1 MNLKTNIITILLALT
16 CTFSFAQRKA
26 PKKYKKKSNSHR
38 RGAHK
43 VPVNYINN
51 IQGTFFLGLANYEG
65 DIALRPDVWKQINPS
80 LGVGG
85 QYRFN
90 QNISFKGE
98 LNFVRVNGSDEFS
111 SSASLV
117 PRNLS
122 FATNIYEFN
131 VGATYDLFKFNKMYR
146 RRKKF
151 TPYGTV
157 GFGVFHFNPTTKLE
171 GKKYKLRDF
180 QTEGKKYSSIN
191 FSAQL
196 GAGIRMKVTPRIDV
210 SGEMIY
216 RKTFTDYI
224 DDVSTIYP
232 TEIASWEPTRQ
243 ALSSRNE
250 NRSFDEVAGG
260 IRGNPDNK
268 DSYVTIGFKVAYTL
282 KVTQQRYNLKR
293 NSSKLRM
300 HKGINK
306 KK

>member
-1 MNLKTNIITILLALT
+1 
-16 CTFSFAQRKA
+16 
-26 PKKYKKKSNSHR
+26 
-38 RGAHK
+38 
-43 VPVNYINN
+43 
-51 IQGTFFLGLANYEG
+51 
-65 DIALRPDVWKQINPS
+65 
-80 LGVGG
+80 
-85 QYRFN
+85 
-90 QNISFKGE
+90 
-98 LNFVRVNGSDEFS
+98 
-111 SSASLV
+111 
-117 PRNLS
+117 
-122 FATNIYEFN
+122 
-131 VGATYDLFKFNKMYR
+131 
-146 RRKKF
+146 
-151 TPYGTV
+151 
-157 GFGVFHFNPTTKLE
+157 
-171 GKKYKLRDF
+171 
-180 QTEGKKYSSIN
+180 
-191 FSAQL
+191 
-196 GAGIRMKVTPRIDV
+196 
-210 SGEMIY
+210 IY